1 MELIPGLPDD
11 LGLECLIRTP
21 HDHFSSV
28 SSVCRRWKSEIQLR
42 EFWIHRKLAGLSQR
56 VVVMLQARANPT
68 HVITGPKGTS
78 RKFSINPVY
87 RLTICEPET
96 GKWSELP
103 PVPGYSDGL
112 PMFCQLA
119 GVGLNLVV
127 MGGWNPVTWQV
138 SNAVFVYDF
147 VSATWRRGAD
157 MPGGPRSFFACAS
170 DFDRTVFVAGGHDN
184 EKNALRSTLVYD
196 VTKDEWIQVADMA
209 MDRDE
214 CKGVFYAGKFHVI
227 GGYNTEMQGQ
237 FSTSAE
243 AFDVATWQ
251 WDHEVQNDFLETA
264 KCPSTCVDSGDGKLY
279 MCRSNDVVARKS
291 STWQA
296 VAELPAE
303 VRSSTTYM
311 TAWQD
316 KMFVIGSPRFGEAHK
331 AYVLNLKDYTW
342 AKIEMPEEYT
352 GHVQSGCWLDI

>member
-1 MELIPGLPDD
+1 MRAMGGSLEGGSNLRGGGSLEGLTAMAMVSIIRTIFYGLP
-11 LGLECLIRTP
+11 I
-21 HDHFSSV
+21 
-28 SSVCRRWKSEIQLR
+28 
-42 EFWIHRKLAGLSQR
+42 
-56 VVVMLQARANPT
+56 
-68 HVITGPKGTS
+68 
-78 RKFSINPVY
+78 
-87 RLTICEPET
+87 
-96 GKWSELP
+96 
-103 PVPGYSDGL
+103 
-112 PMFCQLA
+112 FCQLA

-147 VSATWRRGAD
+147 VSATWKRGAD

-170 DFDRTVFVAGGHDN
+170 DFDRT
-184 EKNALRSTLVYD
+184 
-196 VTKDEWIQVADMA
+196 
-209 MDRDE
+209 
-214 CKGVFYAGKFHVI
+214 
-227 GGYNTEMQGQ
+227 
-237 FSTSAE
+237 
-243 AFDVATWQ
+243 

-264 KCPSTCVDSGDGKLY
+264 TCPNTCVDCGDGKFY
-279 MCRSNDVVARKS
+279 MRRSDDVVARKS

-342 AKIEMPEEYT
+342 AKMEMPEEYT
-352 GHVQSGCWLDI
+352 GHVQSGCWFDI